1 MEIRYRE
8 KPRDPEQL
16 KNLKSRLHR
25 IQGQLNGIEK
35 MMDEN
40 RYCGDVL
47 IQVSAVEKALESLA
61 YQLLE
66 NHLETCVRMSV
77 KKEDPEIMKDVMELI
92 KKIK

>member
-35 MMDEN
+35 MLDEN

-92 KKIK
+92 KKVK

>member
-35 MMDEN
+35 MLDEN